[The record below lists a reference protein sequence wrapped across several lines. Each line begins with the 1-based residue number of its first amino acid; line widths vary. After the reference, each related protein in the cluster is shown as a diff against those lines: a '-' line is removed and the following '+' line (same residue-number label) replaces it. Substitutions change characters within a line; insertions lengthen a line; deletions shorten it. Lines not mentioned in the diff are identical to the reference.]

1 MTWGRCQS
9 RWAGLLLGVL
19 LWTPPVWAD
28 VESYQYHPSNGW
40 SLDKVLDPTA
50 LGNATGI
57 SVTFTGLTNCAAL
70 TTDSA
75 GNVVCSAAGA
85 GSGDI
90 TGVTAGDG
98 MTGGGASG
106 DVTLNAIGTAN
117 EVEVSANAIGLPDS
131 VTVVNLTASNTVTA
145 VVVDTDYVENSGAG
159 VLTLRDSVT
168 IPNVTT
174 TTFEGATSLTLSTG
188 VVVTF
193 VDVDSNQ
200 TLSYNNTTNQF
211 AFSDDATI
219 TSLTASGTVTGA
231 VVSATAALQVG
242 SDYVT
247 DLTGSGLSISAG
259 KLTAGTGGTF
269 VLSGW
274 TTTSQT
280 ASFVH
285 GVGGGSTSTTTVDLN
300 RMPVT
305 ATCSQLYFDIS
316 VAPGAGDSWIATVQ
330 ESGSDTAITCS
341 TGDTTQCSDLV
352 NSNSFD
358 AGNTIRL
365 SVVESGTAT
374 GTSGDAWMLKCI
386 AN

>member
-1 MTWGRCQS
+1 MKR
-9 RWAGLLLGVL
+9 LLLTL
-19 LWTPPVWAD
+19 LCLGLPTLAWAD
-28 VESYQYHPSNGW
+28 DQPRLKRYQELFGW
-40 SLDKVLDPTA
+40 SGSTA
-50 LGNATGI
+50 PD
-57 SVTFTGLTNCAAL
+57 LT
-70 TTDSA
+70 SA
-75 GNVVCSAAGA
+75 GTITGTTVAATSIPNCDPLATDAAGNFYCSSAVA

-90 TGVTAGDG
+90 TAVTAGDG
-98 MTGGGASG
+98 LTGGGASG
-106 DVTLNAIGTAN
+106 AVTLDAVGTAN

-145 VVVDTDYVENSGAG
+145 ITVDTDYVENSGAG

-231 VVSATAALQVG
+231 VVSAVSAMQVG
-242 SDYVT
+242 SDYFT
-247 DLTGSGLSISAG
+247 DITGSGLSISGG

-374 GTSGDAWMLKCI
+374 GTSGDAWMMKCI